1 MKEEW
6 KQIEGYE
13 GMYEVSNFGR
23 VRSVARI
30 VKASYGSQRNAY
42 SRVLKPYT
50 NRLGYQYVVLSKDG
64 KTLTRSLHRLVAMAF
79 IPNPNEYSIIN
90 HKDENPRN
98 NRADNL
104 EWCTQMYNVHYGTG
118 MERGNA
124 KSNHGRMAVDKLD
137 LNGNYICSYR
147 SISEAAEAVGVRKQ
161 CICACLK
168 GTNSIGRRC
177 LSAGGYKW
185 RFSNR

>member
-6 KQIEGYE
+6 RAVPGYE
-13 GMYEVSNFGR
+13 GLYELSNMGW
-23 VRSVARI
+23 VRSLDRI
-30 VKASYGSQRNAY
+30 VRASGVSKRRAFGH
-42 SRVLKPYT
+42 VLNPYT
-50 NRLGYQYVVLSKDG
+50 NKLRYQYVALSKDG
-64 KTLTRSLHRLVAMAF
+64 KSKTLSLHRLVANVF
-79 IPNPNEYSIIN
+79 VPNPNNYSIIN
-90 HKDENPRN
+90 HKDENPSN

-118 MERGNA
+118 MERGDA

-161 CICACLK
+161 SICACLK
-168 GTNSIGRRC
+168 GKHSNGRNVFT
-177 LSAGGYKW
+177 AGGYKW
-185 RFSNR
+185 RYKE

>member
-6 KQIEGYE
+6 RAVPGYE
-13 GMYEVSNFGR
+13 GLYELSNMGR
-23 VRSVARI
+23 VRSLDRI
-30 VKASYGSQRNAY
+30 VRASGVSKRRAFG
-42 SRVLKPYT
+42 RVLNPYT
-50 NRLGYQYVVLSKDG
+50 NKLRYQYVALSKDG
-64 KTLTRSLHRLVAMAF
+64 KSKTLSIHRLVANVF
-79 IPNPNEYSIIN
+79 VPNPNNYSIIN
-90 HKDENPRN
+90 HKDENPSN

-118 MERGNA
+118 MERGDA

-161 CICACLK
+161 SICACLK
-168 GTNSIGRRC
+168 GKHSNGRNVFT
-177 LSAGGYKW
+177 AGGYKW
-185 RFSNR
+185 RYKE

>member
-1 MKEEW
+1 MSEIW
-6 KQIEGYE
+6 KAIPGYE
-13 GMYEVSNFGR
+13 GLYEVSNLGH

-30 VKASYGSQRNAY
+30 VRASGISQRRAFG
-42 SRVLKPYT
+42 RVLKPYT
-50 NRLGYQYVVLSKDG
+50 NKLRYQYVALSKDG
-64 KTLTRSLHRLVAMAF
+64 KPKTLLVHRLVANVF
-79 IPNPNEYSIIN
+79 VPNPNNYSIIN
-90 HKDENPRN
+90 HKDENPSN

-118 MERGNA
+118 MERGDA

-168 GTNSIGRRC
+168 GKHSNGRNVFT
-177 LSAGGYKW
+177 AGGYKW
-185 RFSNR
+185 RYKE

>member
-1 MKEEW
+1 MSEIW
-6 KQIEGYE
+6 KAVPGYE
-13 GMYEVSNFGR
+13 GLYELSNMGR
-23 VRSVARI
+23 VRSLDRI
-30 VKASYGSQRNAY
+30 VRASGVSKRRAFG
-42 SRVLKPYT
+42 RVLNPYT
-50 NRLGYQYVVLSKDG
+50 NKLRYQYVALSKDG
-64 KTLTRSLHRLVAMAF
+64 KSKTLSVHRLVANVF
-79 IPNPNEYSIIN
+79 VPNPNNYSIIN
-90 HKDENPRN
+90 HKDENPSN

-118 MERGNA
+118 MERGDA

-185 RFSNR
+185 RFSN

>member
-6 KQIEGYE
+6 RAVPGYE
-13 GMYEVSNFGR
+13 GLYELSNMGR
-23 VRSVARI
+23 VRSLDRI
-30 VKASYGSQRNAY
+30 VRASGVSKRRAFGC
-42 SRVLKPYT
+42 VLNPYT
-50 NRLGYQYVVLSKDG
+50 NKLRYQYVALSKDG
-64 KTLTRSLHRLVAMAF
+64 KSKTLSVHRLVANVF
-79 IPNPNEYSIIN
+79 VPNPNNYSIIN
-90 HKDENPRN
+90 HKDENPSN

-118 MERGNA
+118 MERGDA

-161 CICACLK
+161 SICACLK
-168 GTNSIGRRC
+168 GKHSNGRNVFT
-177 LSAGGYKW
+177 AGGYKW
-185 RFSNR
+185 RYKE